1 MYLLNNREYILQIRI
16 KVRLRLY
23 FFSKI
28 NYNNHLDNKMNII
41 FDTNKYLQKGEQIMN
56 KINVALIF
64 GGKSGEHEVSLLST
78 ASIYKHIN
86 KDKYNVFTIGITKEG
101 RWMFYD
107 GNEENIKNGNW
118 VNLASKDVE
127 INLIP
132 SGDKEVGLKFEDGRV
147 EKIDV
152 LFPVLHGPYGED
164 GTIQGLFEIS
174 QIPYVGCGVLASSVG
189 MDKLICKKVF
199 SQLDLPQVS
208 YTNTN
213 RWEFNKNKEEELNDI
228 EAKLSYPIFV
238 KPANLGSS
246 VGISKATTR
255 EELENG
261 IEEALRYDSRIVLEQ
276 GINAREIEVAVLG
289 NDDVKASI
297 AGEIKPAKDFY
308 DYEDK
313 YINGTSTY
321 DIPANISAEDMDN
334 IRKMAVEAFKGI
346 DGKGLS
352 RVDFFIDKNS
362 GEIFINEINTLPG
375 FTNISMYPKMW
386 EATGLEYSK
395 LIDRLI
401 ELALDSK
408 K

>member
-1 MYLLNNREYILQIRI
+1 
-16 KVRLRLY
+16 
-23 FFSKI
+23 
-28 NYNNHLDNKMNII
+28 
-41 FDTNKYLQKGEQIMN
+41 MN
-56 KINVALIF
+56 KLNIALIF
-64 GGKSGEHEVSLLST
+64 GGKSGEHEVSLVST
-78 ASIYKHIN
+78 ASIYKHID

-101 RWMFYD
+101 TWMYYE
-107 GNEENIKNGNW
+107 GSEENIKNGNW
-118 VNLASKDVE
+118 VNLANKKVDV
-127 INLIP
+127 NLVP
-132 SGDKEVGLKFEDGRV
+132 SGNKEVGIIFEDGRV

-199 SQLDLPQVS
+199 SEIGLPQVN
-208 YTNTN
+208 YTDTS
-213 RWEFNKNKEEELNDI
+213 RWAFNMDSEKELNDI

-246 VGISKATTR
+246 VGISKATDR
-255 EELENG
+255 EELLKG
-261 IEEALRYDSRIVLEQ
+261 IEEALKYDSRIVLEQ
-276 GINAREIEVAVLG
+276 GIDAREIEVAVLG
-289 NDDVKASI
+289 NDEVKASI

-313 YINGTSTY
+313 YINGASTY
-321 DIPANISAEDMDN
+321 DIPANISKENMEN
-334 IRKMAVEAFKGI
+334 IRRMAVEAFKGI

-352 RVDFFIDKNS
+352 RVDFFIDRNS

-386 EATGLEYSK
+386 EATGLPYTQ
-395 LIDRLI
+395 LIDKLI
-401 ELALDSK
+401 ELAIDAK

>member
-1 MYLLNNREYILQIRI
+1 
-16 KVRLRLY
+16 
-23 FFSKI
+23 
-28 NYNNHLDNKMNII
+28 
-41 FDTNKYLQKGEQIMN
+41 MN
-56 KINVALIF
+56 KLNIALIF
-64 GGKSGEHEVSLLST
+64 GGKSGEHEVSLVST
-78 ASIYKHIN
+78 ASIYKHID

-101 RWMFYD
+101 TWMYYE
-107 GNEENIKNGNW
+107 GSEENIKNGNW
-118 VNLASKDVE
+118 VNLANKKVE
-127 INLIP
+127 VNLVP
-132 SGDKEVGLKFEDGRV
+132 SGNKEVGIIFEDGRV

-199 SQLDLPQVS
+199 SEIGLPQVN
-208 YTNTN
+208 YTDTS
-213 RWEFNKNKEEELNDI
+213 RWAFNMDSEKELNDI

-246 VGISKATTR
+246 VGISKATDR
-255 EELENG
+255 EELLKG
-261 IEEALRYDSRIVLEQ
+261 IEEALKYDSRIVLEQ
-276 GINAREIEVAVLG
+276 GIDAREIEVAVLG
-289 NDDVKASI
+289 NDEVKASI

-313 YINGTSTY
+313 YINGASTY
-321 DIPANISAEDMDN
+321 DIPANISEENMEN
-334 IRKMAVEAFKGI
+334 IRRMAVEAFKGI

-352 RVDFFIDKNS
+352 RVDFFIDRNS

-386 EATGLEYSK
+386 EATGLPYTQ
-395 LIDRLI
+395 LIDKLI
-401 ELALDSK
+401 ELAIDAK

>member
-1 MYLLNNREYILQIRI
+1 
-16 KVRLRLY
+16 
-23 FFSKI
+23 
-28 NYNNHLDNKMNII
+28 
-41 FDTNKYLQKGEQIMN
+41 MN
-56 KINVALIF
+56 KLNIALIF
-64 GGKSGEHEVSLLST
+64 GGKSGEHEVSLVST
-78 ASIYKHIN
+78 ASIYKHID

-101 RWMFYD
+101 TWMYYE
-107 GNEENIKNGNW
+107 GSEENIKNGNW
-118 VNLASKDVE
+118 VNLANKNVE
-127 INLIP
+127 VNLVP
-132 SGDKEVGLKFEDGRV
+132 SANKEVGIIFEDGRT

-199 SQLDLPQVS
+199 SQVGLPQVN
-208 YTNTN
+208 YTDTN
-213 RWEFNKNKEEELNDI
+213 RWAFNMDSDKELNDI
-228 EAKLSYPIFV
+228 ESKLNYPIFV

-246 VGISKATTR
+246 VGISKATNR
-255 EELENG
+255 QELLSG
-261 IEEALRYDSRIVLEQ
+261 IEEALKYDSRIVLEQ
-276 GINAREIEVAVLG
+276 GIDAREIEVAVLG
-289 NDDVKASI
+289 NDEVKASI

-313 YINGTSTY
+313 YINGASTY
-321 DIPANISAEDMDN
+321 DIPANISEENMEN

-352 RVDFFIDKNS
+352 RVDFFIDRNS

-386 EATGLEYSK
+386 EATGLPYTE
-395 LIDRLI
+395 LIDKLRD
-401 ELALDSK
+401 LAIDAK
-408 K
+408 Q

>member
-1 MYLLNNREYILQIRI
+1 
-16 KVRLRLY
+16 
-23 FFSKI
+23 
-28 NYNNHLDNKMNII
+28 
-41 FDTNKYLQKGEQIMN
+41 MN
-56 KINVALIF
+56 KLNIALIG
-64 GGKSGEHEVSLLST
+64 GGKSGEHEVSLVST
-78 ASIYKHIN
+78 ASIYKHID

-101 RWMFYD
+101 TWMYYE
-107 GNEENIKNGNW
+107 GSEENIKNGNW
-118 VNLASKDVE
+118 VNLANKNVE
-127 INLIP
+127 VNLVP
-132 SGDKEVGLKFEDGRV
+132 SANKEVGIIFEDGRT

-199 SQLDLPQVS
+199 SEIGLPQVN
-208 YTNTN
+208 YTDTS
-213 RWEFNKNKEEELNDI
+213 RWAFNMDSEKELNDI

-246 VGISKATTR
+246 VGISKATDR
-255 EELENG
+255 EELLKG
-261 IEEALRYDSRIVLEQ
+261 IEEALKYDSRIVLEQ
-276 GINAREIEVAVLG
+276 GIDAREIEVAVLG
-289 NDDVKASI
+289 NDEVKASI

-313 YINGTSTY
+313 YINGASTY
-321 DIPANISAEDMDN
+321 DIPANISEENMEN
-334 IRKMAVEAFKGI
+334 IRRMAVEAFKGI

-352 RVDFFIDKNS
+352 RVDFFIDRNS

-386 EATGLEYSK
+386 EATGLPYTQ
-395 LIDRLI
+395 LIDKLI
-401 ELALDSK
+401 ELAIDAK

>member
-1 MYLLNNREYILQIRI
+1 MDKL
-16 KVRLRLY
+16 
-23 FFSKI
+23 
-28 NYNNHLDNKMNII
+28 
-41 FDTNKYLQKGEQIMN
+41 
-56 KINVALIF
+56 NVALIF

-86 KDKYNVFTIGITKEG
+86 KERYNVFTIGITKDG
-101 RWMFYD
+101 KWMYYSGSD
-107 GNEENIKNGNW
+107 ENIRNGEW
-118 VNLASKDVE
+118 VNLSNKNVE
-127 INLIP
+127 INLVP
-132 SGDKEVGLKFEDGRV
+132 MGNKEVGLVFEDGKTV
-147 EKIDV
+147 KLDV

-199 SQLDLPQVS
+199 TQLGLPQVE
-208 YTNTN
+208 YTDTN
-213 RWEFNKNKEEELNDI
+213 RWAFKNNQEKELDSIEE
-228 EAKLSYPIFV
+228 KLKYPIFV

-246 VGISKATTR
+246 VGISKANDR
-255 EELENG
+255 NELLEG
-261 IEEALRYDSRIVLEQ
+261 INEALKYDARIVLEQ
-276 GINAREIEVAVLG
+276 GINAKEIEVAVLG
-289 NDDVKASI
+289 NEDVRASV

-313 YINGTSTY
+313 YINGASTY
-321 DIPANISAEDMDN
+321 DIPANIDEDSMKK

-352 RVDFFIDKNS
+352 RVDFFIDRNS

-386 EATGLEYSK
+386 EATGLEYAN
-395 LIDRLI
+395 LIDELI
-401 ELALDSK
+401 NLALDSK

>member
-1 MYLLNNREYILQIRI
+1 
-16 KVRLRLY
+16 
-23 FFSKI
+23 
-28 NYNNHLDNKMNII
+28 
-41 FDTNKYLQKGEQIMN
+41 MN
-56 KINVALIF
+56 KLNIALIF
-64 GGKSGEHEVSLLST
+64 GGKSGEHEVSLSSS
-78 ASIYKHIN
+78 ASIYKHID
-86 KDKYNVFTIGITKEG
+86 KDKYNVFTIGITKDG
-101 RWMFYD
+101 RWMYYE
-107 GNEENIKNGNW
+107 GNEENIKNGKWVDLANKNVE
-118 VNLASKDVE
+118 VNLV
-127 INLIP
+127 P
-132 SGDKEVGLKFEDGRV
+132 SGNKEVGILFEDGRT

-199 SQLDLPQVS
+199 TQIGLPQVD
-208 YTNTN
+208 YTYTDRWSFN
-213 RWEFNKNKEEELNDI
+213 RNSENELNDI
-228 EAKLSYPIFV
+228 ESKLNYPIFV

-246 VGISKATTR
+246 VGISKATNR
-255 EELENG
+255 EELLKG
-261 IEEALRYDSRIVLEQ
+261 IEEALKYDSRIVLEQ
-276 GINAREIEVAVLG
+276 GIDAREIEVAVLG
-289 NDDVKASI
+289 NDEVKASI

-321 DIPANISAEDMDN
+321 DIPANISEDNMEN
-334 IRKMAVEAFKGI
+334 IRRMAIEAFKGI

-386 EATGLEYSK
+386 EATGLAYSE
-395 LIDRLI
+395 LIDKLI
-401 ELALDSK
+401 ELALDAK

>member
-1 MYLLNNREYILQIRI
+1 
-16 KVRLRLY
+16 
-23 FFSKI
+23 
-28 NYNNHLDNKMNII
+28 
-41 FDTNKYLQKGEQIMN
+41 MN
-56 KINVALIF
+56 KLKIGVIF
-64 GGKSGEHEVSLLST
+64 GGMSTEHDVSVVSGTSVIKNL
-78 ASIYKHIN
+78 N
-86 KDKYNVFTIGITKEG
+86 KDKYEIIPI
-101 RWMFYD
+101 YID
-107 GNEENIKNGNW
+107 KNGEW
-118 VNLASKDVE
+118 FSYDKKIETIDILKVGEEPTEISKIENVLQKLKSVDV
-127 INLIP
+127 
-132 SGDKEVGLKFEDGRV
+132 V
-147 EKIDV
+147 
-152 LFPVLHGPYGED
+152 FPVLHGLYGED

-199 SQLDLPQVS
+199 SQIGLPQVDYT
-208 YTNTN
+208 YTNK
-213 RWEFNKNKEEELNDI
+213 WEFNINKDQELDKIEEKLN
-228 EAKLSYPIFV
+228 YPIFV

-246 VGISKATTR
+246 VGISKAINR
-255 EELENG
+255 EELLVG
-261 IEEALRYDSRIVLEQ
+261 IEEALKYDSRIVLEK
-276 GINAREIEVAVLG
+276 GINAREIEVAVIG
-289 NDDVKASI
+289 NEEVKASI

-321 DIPANISAEDMDN
+321 DIPANIKAEDMED
-334 IRKMAVEAFKGI
+334 IRRMAIEAFKGI

-352 RVDFFIDKNS
+352 RVDFFIDKDS

>member
-1 MYLLNNREYILQIRI
+1 
-16 KVRLRLY
+16 
-23 FFSKI
+23 
-28 NYNNHLDNKMNII
+28 
-41 FDTNKYLQKGEQIMN
+41 MN
-56 KINVALIF
+56 KLNVALIF
-64 GGKSGEHEVSLLST
+64 GGKSGEHEVSLASS
-78 ASIYKHIN
+78 ASIYTHID
-86 KDKYNVFTIGITKEG
+86 KSKYNIFTIGITKDG
-101 RWMFYD
+101 RWMYYE
-107 GNEENIKNGNW
+107 GNEENIKNGEW
-118 VNLASKDVE
+118 VNLANKNVE
-127 INLIP
+127 INLVP
-132 SGDKEVGLKFEDGRV
+132 VGNKEVGIVFEDGRL

-199 SQLDLPQVS
+199 TQIGLPQVD
-208 YTNTN
+208 YTDTHKSV
-213 RWEFNKNKEEELNDI
+213 FNKYTQEELNKI
-228 EAKLSYPIFV
+228 EGKLNYPIFV

-246 VGISKATTR
+246 VGISKANNR
-255 EELENG
+255 EELLSG
-261 IEEALRYDSRIVLEQ
+261 INEALKFDARIVLEQ
-276 GINAREIEVAVLG
+276 GIDAREIEVAVLG
-289 NDDVKASI
+289 NNEVKASI

-313 YINGTSTY
+313 YINGSSTY
-321 DIPANISAEDMDN
+321 DIPANINEIDMEN
-334 IRKMAVEAFKGI
+334 IRKMAIEAFKSI

-386 EATGLEYSK
+386 EATGLSYSS
-395 LIDRLI
+395 LIDSLI
-401 ELALDSK
+401 QLALDTK

>member
-1 MYLLNNREYILQIRI
+1 
-16 KVRLRLY
+16 
-23 FFSKI
+23 
-28 NYNNHLDNKMNII
+28 
-41 FDTNKYLQKGEQIMN
+41 MN
-56 KINVALIF
+56 KLNIALIF
-64 GGKSGEHEVSLLST
+64 GGKSGEHEVSLVST
-78 ASIYKHIN
+78 ASIYKHID

-101 RWMFYD
+101 TWMYYE
-107 GNEENIKNGNW
+107 GSEENIKNGNW
-118 VNLASKDVE
+118 VNLANKKVE
-127 INLIP
+127 VNLVP
-132 SGDKEVGLKFEDGRV
+132 SGNKEVGIIFEDGRV

-199 SQLDLPQVS
+199 SEIGLPQVN
-208 YTNTN
+208 YTDTS
-213 RWEFNKNKEEELNDI
+213 RWAFNMDSEKELNDI

-246 VGISKATTR
+246 VGISKATDR
-255 EELENG
+255 EELLKG
-261 IEEALRYDSRIVLEQ
+261 IEEALKYDSRIVLEQ
-276 GINAREIEVAVLG
+276 GIDAREIEVAVLG
-289 NDDVKASI
+289 NDEVKASI

-313 YINGTSTY
+313 YINGASTY
-321 DIPANISAEDMDN
+321 DIPANISKENMEN
-334 IRKMAVEAFKGI
+334 IRRMAVEAFKGI

-352 RVDFFIDKNS
+352 RVDFFIDRNS

-386 EATGLEYSK
+386 EATGLPYTQ
-395 LIDRLI
+395 LIDKLI
-401 ELALDSK
+401 ELAIDAK

>member
-1 MYLLNNREYILQIRI
+1 
-16 KVRLRLY
+16 
-23 FFSKI
+23 
-28 NYNNHLDNKMNII
+28 
-41 FDTNKYLQKGEQIMN
+41 MN
-56 KINVALIF
+56 KLNIALIF
-64 GGKSGEHEVSLLST
+64 GGKSGEHEVSLVST
-78 ASIYKHIN
+78 ASIYKHID

-101 RWMFYD
+101 TWMYYE
-107 GNEENIKNGNW
+107 GSEENIKNGNW
-118 VNLASKDVE
+118 VNLANKKVVV
-127 INLIP
+127 NLVP
-132 SGDKEVGLKFEDGRV
+132 SGNKEVGIIFEDGRV

-199 SQLDLPQVS
+199 SEIGLPQVN
-208 YTNTN
+208 YTDTS
-213 RWEFNKNKEEELNDI
+213 RWAFYMDSDKELNDI

-246 VGISKATTR
+246 VGISKATDR
-255 EELENG
+255 EELLKG
-261 IEEALRYDSRIVLEQ
+261 IEEALKYDSRIVLEQ
-276 GINAREIEVAVLG
+276 GIDAREIEVAVLG
-289 NDDVKASI
+289 NDEVKASI

-313 YINGTSTY
+313 YINGASTY
-321 DIPANISAEDMDN
+321 DIPANISEENMEN
-334 IRKMAVEAFKGI
+334 IRRMAVEAFKGI

-352 RVDFFIDKNS
+352 RVDFFIDRNS

-386 EATGLEYSK
+386 EATGLPYTQ
-395 LIDRLI
+395 LIDKLI
-401 ELALDSK
+401 ELAIDAK

>member
-1 MYLLNNREYILQIRI
+1 
-16 KVRLRLY
+16 
-23 FFSKI
+23 
-28 NYNNHLDNKMNII
+28 
-41 FDTNKYLQKGEQIMN
+41 MN
-56 KINVALIF
+56 KLNVALIF
-64 GGKSGEHEVSLLST
+64 GGKSGEHEVSLLSS
-78 ASIYKHIN
+78 ASIYKHID
-86 KDKYNVFTIGITKEG
+86 KEKYNVLTIGITRDGK
-101 RWMFYD
+101 WMYYE
-107 GNEENIKNGNW
+107 GNEENIKNGDW
-118 VNLASKDVE
+118 VNLSNKNVE
-127 INLIP
+127 INLVP
-132 SGDKEVGLKFEDGRV
+132 SGNKEVGILFEDGHL

-199 SQLDLPQVS
+199 TEIGLPQVN
-208 YTNTN
+208 YTDTN
-213 RWEFNKNKEEELNDI
+213 RWSFNNDKEGQLDKI
-228 EAKLSYPIFV
+228 ESKLEYPIFV

-246 VGISKATTR
+246 VGISKANNR
-255 EELENG
+255 EELLSG
-261 IEEALRYDSRIVLEQ
+261 INEALEYDSRIVLEQ

-321 DIPANISAEDMDN
+321 DIPASISEEDMEN
-334 IRKMAVEAFKGI
+334 IRKMAIKAFKGI

-386 EATGLEYSK
+386 EATGLEYDK
-395 LIDRLI
+395 LIDELVK
-401 ELALDSK
+401 LALDSK

>member
-1 MYLLNNREYILQIRI
+1 
-16 KVRLRLY
+16 
-23 FFSKI
+23 
-28 NYNNHLDNKMNII
+28 
-41 FDTNKYLQKGEQIMN
+41 MN
-56 KINVALIF
+56 KLNIALIF
-64 GGKSGEHEVSLLST
+64 GGKSGEHEVSLVST
-78 ASIYKHIN
+78 ASIYKHID

-101 RWMFYD
+101 TWMYYE

-118 VNLASKDVE
+118 VNLANKNVE
-127 INLIP
+127 VNLVP
-132 SGDKEVGLKFEDGRV
+132 SANKEVGIIFEDGRT

-199 SQLDLPQVS
+199 SQVGLPQVN
-208 YTNTN
+208 YTDTN
-213 RWEFNKNKEEELNDI
+213 RWAFNMDSDKELNDI
-228 EAKLSYPIFV
+228 ESKLNYPIFV

-246 VGISKATTR
+246 VGISKATNR
-255 EELENG
+255 QELLSG
-261 IEEALRYDSRIVLEQ
+261 IEEALKYDSRIVLEQ

-289 NDDVKASI
+289 NDEVKASI

-313 YINGTSTY
+313 YINGASTY
-321 DIPANISAEDMDN
+321 DIPANISEENMEN
-334 IRKMAVEAFKGI
+334 IRRMAVEAFKGI

-352 RVDFFIDKNS
+352 RVDFFIDRNS

-386 EATGLEYSK
+386 EATGLPYTELIDK
-395 LIDRLI
+395 LID
-401 ELALDSK
+401 LAIDAK